1 MIWSLIKNINSP
13 FVGYLFDY
21 PLAPYLGSSL
31 AAAFVGF
38 GHRGIATIRMCGQG
52 TFYWDI

>member
-21 PLAPYLGSSL
+21 PLAPYLGNSL